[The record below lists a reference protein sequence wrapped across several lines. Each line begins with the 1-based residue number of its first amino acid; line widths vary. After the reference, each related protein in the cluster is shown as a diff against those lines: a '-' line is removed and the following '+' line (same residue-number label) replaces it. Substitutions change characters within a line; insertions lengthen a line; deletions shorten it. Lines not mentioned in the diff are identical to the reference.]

1 MQGDE
6 SQWMIIWNNNGQG
19 LQTPDL
25 KFTMRGL
32 YTTNSDIKGT
42 ACTSVVSTLCDDL
55 TNDVDQVVVDKS
67 TARKLLI
74 NGMLYIMLPDGRVYN
89 VQGTQVY

>member
-1 MQGDE
+1 MQGNE

-19 LQTPDL
+19 LQTADL

-42 ACTSVVSTLCDDL
+42 ACTSVVSTLCDDIA
-55 TNDVDQVVVDKS
+55 NDVDQIVVEKS
-67 TARKLLI
+67 TARKMII
-74 NGMLYIMLPDGRVYN
+74 NGALFIMLEDGTIYD
-89 VQGTQVY
+89 VQGNRVW

>member
-1 MQGDE
+1 MF
-6 SQWMIIWNNNGQG
+6 IRIRNK
-19 LQTPDL
+19 TADL

-42 ACTSVVSTLCDDL
+42 ACTSVVSILCDDIA
-55 TNDVDQVVVDKS
+55 NDVDQVVVEKN

-74 NGMLYIMLPDGRVYN
+74 DGVLYIVLQDGRVYN